1 MEEEIVLRE
10 SVSACAA
17 CSDFPTAHV
26 PTFVSSTLDGW
37 MNDTLA
43 KMPRFR
49 RAMDRVHR
57 FADSLEPVL
66 LRLAYVVC
74 GKRTLTDPQRARTN
88 RTLVLWQEA
97 GRRGIRMEQIAVF
110 GTPSDYYRARVN
122 GEWLYF
128 EGLPIP
134 RAGHTPYSWADDK
147 KHFKLFLQANGIP
160 CADAFISSSLTES
173 LAAFEKAEKPVV
185 VKPRLGSRARH
196 TTTYVQDKDEF
207 ERAFRSAQQLCRQVL
222 FETHLQG
229 DLCRATIVGG
239 RIVGFLR
246 KVQPRIIGDGTKTV
260 RELIEAKNASKPERV
275 SDIRTDDES
284 AAYIRRQGY
293 GWDSVLESGRT
304 LEISRHSGRVVG
316 GETHEMPERIHPRL
330 RDIIERLTRTLDV
343 PVAGFDLIIPDPE
356 ADPDTQKW
364 GILEANTLPF
374 IDLHYNP
381 LYGKTSNVAG
391 AIWDLW
397 QEEAKK
403 NPA

>member
-1 MEEEIVLRE
+1 MPRE
-10 SVSACAA
+10 RVSTCLA

-26 PTFVSSTLDGW
+26 PTFISSTLDGW
-37 MNDTLA
+37 MNDALA

-49 RAMDRVHR
+49 RGMDRVHR
-57 FADSLEPVL
+57 FADSLEPIL
-66 LRLAYVVC
+66 LRLAYVAC
-74 GKRTLTDPQRARTN
+74 GKRTLRDPQGARTN

-97 GRRGIRMEQIAVF
+97 ERRGITMEQIAVF
-110 GTPSDYYRARVN
+110 GTPSDYYRARIN
-122 GEWLYF
+122 NEWLYF

-134 RAGHTPYSWADDK
+134 RIGHAPYSWADDK
-147 KHFKLFLQANGIP
+147 KHFKLFLQANRIP
-160 CADAFISSSLTES
+160 CADAFISSSLTKAR
-173 LAAFEKAEKPVV
+173 AAFEKAAKPVV

-196 TTTYVQDKDEF
+196 TVTYVQTVEEF

-229 DLCRATIVGG
+229 DLCRATVVRG

-246 KVQPRIIGDGTKTV
+246 KVQPRVTGDGV
-260 RELIEAKNASKPERV
+260 ASIRELIEVKNAAKPDRV
-275 SDIRTDDES
+275 SDIRMDAENEE
-284 AAYIRRQGY
+284 YIRRQGY
-293 GWDSVLESGRT
+293 GWDSVLERGSV
-304 LEISRHSGRVVG
+304 LEISRHSGRMVG
-316 GETHEMPERIHPRL
+316 GETREMPEEIHPKL
-330 RDIIERLTRTLDV
+330 REIIERLVCLLDV

-356 ADPDTQKW
+356 ADPDAQKW

-381 LYGKTSNVAG
+381 LHGKTSNVAG

-397 QEEAKK
+397 EAKPKEK